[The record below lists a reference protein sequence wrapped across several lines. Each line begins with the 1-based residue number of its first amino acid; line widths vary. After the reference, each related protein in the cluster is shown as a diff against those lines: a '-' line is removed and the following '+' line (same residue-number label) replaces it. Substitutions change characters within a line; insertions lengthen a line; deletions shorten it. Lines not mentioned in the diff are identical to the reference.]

1 VALRRKTN
9 DLIVNVN
16 DWVYDRKGKRFRIV
30 RINGAIVHCVSAD
43 KWKYHTAGDLDQ
55 WGLYSD
61 KPFNGHRASEGA
73 LRKQREQS
81 ARREAVEKLRDYW
94 ENRND

>member
-1 VALRRKTN
+1 MALRRKTN

-30 RINGAIVHCVSAD
+30 RINGAVVHCVSAD
-43 KWKYHTAGDLDQ
+43 KWKYHAAGDLDQ

-61 KPFNGHRASEGA
+61 TPFGGHPASDRA
-73 LRKQREQS
+73 LRRTEQFN
-81 ARREAVEKLRDYW
+81 ARRDAVEKLRDYW
-94 ENRND
+94 EGRND